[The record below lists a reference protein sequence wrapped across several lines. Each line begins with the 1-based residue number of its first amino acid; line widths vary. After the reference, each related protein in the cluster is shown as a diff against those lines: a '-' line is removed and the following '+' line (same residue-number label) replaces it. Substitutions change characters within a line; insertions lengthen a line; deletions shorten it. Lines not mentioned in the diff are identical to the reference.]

1 MYDITG
7 REVNAI
13 VNGSKSAGYYEI
25 SFDASGLP
33 GGVYLYSLSFES
45 FTNTKRMVLI
55 K

>member
-13 VNGSKSAGYYEI
+13 VNGSKSTGYYEI
-25 SFDASGLP
+25 SFDASDLP
-33 GGVYLYSLSFES
+33 GGVYFYTLTAGS
-45 FTNTKRMVLI
+45 FTNARRMVLI